1 MSIARFFNEKHNRT
15 SRRITRP
22 LTGNNELS
30 KILIAT
36 DGSKVSEETV
46 QYALDL
52 ASALESEVAVVYVS
66 DEPLAEGRHE
76 ISPGE
81 AAVQYAVEEAAK
93 RAIPAESFLEFGIP
107 AVEIVKKAKEINA
120 KAIIL
125 GSIGRSGVSLWLVG
139 SVAERV
145 IKLAYCPVIVV
156 RKPEREFTGTRF
168 GNMLITTDGSDA
180 NEPAIRSGLRLASRL
195 GMKVSTISIND
206 IREIPRTH
214 ADEARAELNDVSKE
228 AVARVIHEGALLG
241 INVDPIIEDGVPH
254 KEIAE
259 RSSDYDLV
267 VIGTLGRTGLADVRV
282 GSVAEKVVRYA
293 KCSVMVVRASEAFVP
308 LDSF

>member
-1 MSIARFFNEKHNRT
+1 M
-15 SRRITRP
+15 
-22 LTGNNELS
+22 GNKELS

-36 DGSKVSEETV
+36 DGSRVSEETV

-52 ASALESEVAVVYVS
+52 ASALESEIAVIYVS
-66 DEPLAEGRHE
+66 DEPLKEGDHD

-81 AAVQYAVEEAAK
+81 AAVQYAVDEATK
-93 RAIPAESFLEFGIP
+93 RAIPVESFIEFGIP
-107 AVEIVKKAKEINA
+107 AVEIVKKAEEIGA
-120 KAIIL
+120 KVIVL

-156 RKPEREFTGTRF
+156 RKSEHEEAGTRF
-168 GNMLITTDGSDA
+168 GNMLIATDGSAA
-180 NEPAIRSGLRLASRL
+180 NESAVRSGLRLASRL

-206 IREIPRTH
+206 IREIPRTN

-228 AVARVIHEGALLG
+228 AVTKVIHQGAILG
-241 INVDPIIEDGVPH
+241 LNVDPIIEDGVPH

-259 RSSDYDLV
+259 RSSEYDLV
-267 VIGTLGRTGLADVRV
+267 VIGTLGRTGLTDMRV
-282 GSVAEKVVRYA
+282 GSVAEKVIRYA
-293 KCSVMVVRASEAFVP
+293 KCPVMVVRASEVFAP

>member
-1 MSIARFFNEKHNRT
+1 M
-15 SRRITRP
+15 
-22 LTGNNELS
+22 GNKELS

-36 DGSKVSEETV
+36 DGSRVSEETV

-52 ASALESEVAVVYVS
+52 ASALENEISVIYVS
-66 DEPLAEGRHE
+66 DEPLKEGEHD

-81 AAVQYAVEEAAK
+81 AAVQYAVDEATK
-93 RAIPAESFLEFGIP
+93 RAIPVEPFIEFGIP
-107 AVEIVKKAKEINA
+107 AVEIVKKSEEIGA

-145 IKLAYCPVIVV
+145 IKLAHCPVIVV
-156 RKPEREFTGTRF
+156 RKSEHEEEGTRF
-168 GNMLITTDGSDA
+168 GNMLIATDGSAA
-180 NEPAIRSGLRLASRL
+180 NESAVRSGLRLASRL

-206 IREIPRTH
+206 IREISRTN
-214 ADEARAELNDVSKE
+214 ADDARAELNDISKE
-228 AVARVIHEGALLG
+228 AVTRVIHQGAILG
-241 INVDPIIEDGVPH
+241 LNVDPIIEDGVPH

-259 RSSDYDLV
+259 RSSEYDLV
-267 VIGTLGRTGLADVRV
+267 VIGTLGRTGLTDMRV
-282 GSVAEKVVRYA
+282 GSVAEKVIRYA
-293 KCSVMVVRASEAFVP
+293 KCPVMVVRASEVFVP

>member
-1 MSIARFFNEKHNRT
+1 M
-15 SRRITRP
+15 
-22 LTGNNELS
+22 S

-36 DGSKVSEETV
+36 DGSRVSEETV

-52 ASALESEVAVVYVS
+52 ASALESEIAVIYVS
-66 DEPLAEGRHE
+66 DEPLKEGDHD

-81 AAVQYAVEEAAK
+81 AAVQYAVDEATK
-93 RAIPAESFLEFGIP
+93 RAIPVESFIEFGIP
-107 AVEIVKKAKEINA
+107 AVEIVKKAEEIGA
-120 KAIIL
+120 KVIVL

-156 RKPEREFTGTRF
+156 RKSEHEEAGTRF
-168 GNMLITTDGSDA
+168 GNMLIATDGSAA
-180 NEPAIRSGLRLASRL
+180 NESAVRSGLRLASRL

-206 IREIPRTH
+206 IREIPRTN

-228 AVARVIHEGALLG
+228 AVTRVIHQGAILG
-241 INVDPIIEDGVPH
+241 LNVDPIIEDGVPH

-259 RSSDYDLV
+259 RSSEYDLV
-267 VIGTLGRTGLADVRV
+267 VIGTLGRTGLTDMRV
-282 GSVAEKVVRYA
+282 GSVAEKVIRYA
-293 KCSVMVVRASEAFVP
+293 KCPVMVVRASEVFAP

>member
-1 MSIARFFNEKHNRT
+1 M
-15 SRRITRP
+15 
-22 LTGNNELS
+22 GNKELS

-36 DGSKVSEETV
+36 DGSRVSEETV

-52 ASALESEVAVVYVS
+52 ASALESEIAVIYVS
-66 DEPLAEGRHE
+66 DEPLKEGDHD

-81 AAVQYAVEEAAK
+81 AAVQYAVDEATK
-93 RAIPAESFLEFGIP
+93 RAIPVESFIEFGIP
-107 AVEIVKKAKEINA
+107 AVEIVKKAEEIGA
-120 KAIIL
+120 KVIVL

-156 RKPEREFTGTRF
+156 RKSEHEEAGTRF
-168 GNMLITTDGSDA
+168 GNMLIATDGSAA
-180 NEPAIRSGLRLASRL
+180 NESAVRSGLRLASRL

-206 IREIPRTH
+206 IREIPRTN

-228 AVARVIHEGALLG
+228 AVTRVIHQGAILG
-241 INVDPIIEDGVPH
+241 LNVDPIIEDGVPH

-259 RSSDYDLV
+259 RSSEYDLV
-267 VIGTLGRTGLADVRV
+267 VIGTLGRTGLTDMRV
-282 GSVAEKVVRYA
+282 GSVAEKVIRYA
-293 KCSVMVVRASEAFVP
+293 KCPVMVVRASEVFAP